1 MTFASL
7 GRKIRQIQV
16 RFVAGLD
23 DGAIWK
29 VDLNAGV
36 DGRGINTR
44 CIGFYIMAASTCIRE
59 KCRRGGDREGMTLL
73 IQALEL
79 LSTVLIGSNG
89 VCGRESFRVVFVVPR
104 S

>member
-59 KCRRGGDREGMTLL
+59 KCRRGGDRRYDIINT
-73 IQALEL
+73 
-79 LSTVLIGSNG
+79 
-89 VCGRESFRVVFVVPR
+89 SFRIINYGFNR
-104 S
+104 